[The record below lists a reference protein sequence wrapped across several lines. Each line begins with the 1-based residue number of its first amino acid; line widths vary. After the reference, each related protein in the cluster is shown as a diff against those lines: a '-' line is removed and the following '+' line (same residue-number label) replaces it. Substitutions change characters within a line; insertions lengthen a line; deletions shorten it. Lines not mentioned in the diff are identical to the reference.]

1 MPLVAVV
8 TPVYN
13 GARYLA
19 ETMDCVQAQTYSN
32 LVHVVLDNASTDDTP
47 NIIARYQN
55 GRVPIITA
63 RNPETVPLAENWD
76 RALKRVPAEAG
87 YFRVLCADD
96 KMIPTAIAET
106 VAVGAANPNVGVIG
120 CGFQVMD
127 KAQTGRWPPGV
138 SVIPG
143 REAVRRIFMGEGEII
158 GPHLMMRADFLAKR
172 DPFYDFTCHAND
184 AEACFYLLQHSDWA
198 NTDAILGWTRVHDES
213 VTHNVMHRWG
223 MHFMD
228 WIRFLDTYGRWAMT
242 PEDYAKHR
250 RAYFRYYYRRLMLWR
265 MQPHGAEKTKSH
277 FDFLRTHDRV
287 PNALDFADAFADLA
301 LKRLKLAPA
310 PPRSGHPLG

>member
-1 MPLVAVV
+1 VV

-19 ETMDCVQAQTYSN
+19 EAMECVQAQTYPN
-32 LVHVVLDNASTDDTP
+32 LVHVVLDNASSDETP
-47 NIIARYQN
+47 AIVARYQN
-55 GRVPIITA
+55 CAVPIVTA
-63 RNPETVPLAENWD
+63 RNDETLPLSQNWD
-76 RALKRVPAEAG
+76 RALKLAPRDIA

-96 KMIPTAIAET
+96 KMAPTAIAET
-106 VAVGAANPNVGVIG
+106 TAIGVANPNVGVIG
-120 CGFQVMD
+120 CGFEVMD
-127 KAQTGRWPPGV
+127 QVQKGLWPEGI
-138 SVIPG
+138 SIIPG

-198 NTDAILGWTRVHDES
+198 NTDSILGWTRVHDES
-213 VTHNVMHRWG
+213 VTHQVMHRWG
-223 MHFMD
+223 VHFMD
-228 WIRFLDTYGRWAMT
+228 WIRFLDSYGVWAME
-242 PEDYAKHR
+242 PEVYTKHR

-265 MQPHGAEKTKSH
+265 MQPHGAQKIRNHLE
-277 FDFLRTHDRV
+277 FLRAHDRA
-287 PNALDFADAFADLA
+287 PNVADFAAAFGDLA
-301 LKRLKLAPA
+301 LKRLKLAPP